1 MKVYVVTNPELGW
14 DCVVGVFSDKKYVYS
29 KYSSDRYVIH
39 TEIVCD
45 NKYISKSPQN
55 LVKYGR
61 TDFKYNV
68 VEASNI
74 EYLREFE
81 SRVTGPNGKFQTYNL
96 IDPEEGDFF
105 IKFSGVEQ
113 EHTIENLSVIAD
125 LFCDY
130 TKIDKDSIVIFKE
143 EEGSYYLG
151 SKTPFE
157 DSVKLWDS
165 FKEKDVELY
174 Y

>member
-14 DCVVGVFSDKKYVYS
+14 DCVVGVFSDKDYVYS
-29 KYSSDRYVIH
+29 KYSSDTYVINAE
-39 TEIVCD
+39 TVSD
-45 NKYISKSPQN
+45 NKYVSKSKN
-55 LVKYGR
+55 DLIKYGR
-61 TDFKYNV
+61 TDFKYKV

-74 EYLREFE
+74 KYLDDFK
-81 SRVTGPNGKFQTYNL
+81 SRVTGPNGEFQTYNI
-96 IDPEEGDFF
+96 IDPEEGEFI
-105 IKFSGVEQ
+105 IKFSGIEQ

-143 EEGSYYLG
+143 KDGEYYLG
-151 SKTPFE
+151 TKTPFQ
-157 DSVKLWDS
+157 DDIKLWQY
-165 FKEKDVELY
+165 FKEKNVELY